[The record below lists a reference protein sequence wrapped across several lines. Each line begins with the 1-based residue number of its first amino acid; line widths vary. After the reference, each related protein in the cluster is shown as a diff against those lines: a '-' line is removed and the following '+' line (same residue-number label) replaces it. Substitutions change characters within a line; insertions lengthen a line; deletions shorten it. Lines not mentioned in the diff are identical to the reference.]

1 MNKALRVPDYLG
13 HILEAIERIE
23 EYVSDM
29 DEMAFLASKLVQ
41 DAVIRN
47 IEIIGEASNN
57 IQRVD
62 PAFAAQHE
70 NIPWQVMYAMR
81 NRVSHGYDKVDFEMV
96 WKTICNDLPDLY
108 KLVKA
113 ASSQGNGMDASPAR
127 GRCKR

>member
-1 MNKALRVPDYLG
+1 MNKALRVPDYMG

-47 IEIIGEASNN
+47 IEIVGEASNN

-62 PAFAAQHE
+62 PVFAAQHAE
-70 NIPWQVMYAMR
+70 IPWQVMYAMR
-81 NRVSHGYDKVDFEMV
+81 NRVSHGYDKVDYEMV
-96 WKTICNDLPDLY
+96 WRTICNDLPALY

-113 ASSQGNGMDASPAR
+113 ATH
-127 GRCKR
+127 